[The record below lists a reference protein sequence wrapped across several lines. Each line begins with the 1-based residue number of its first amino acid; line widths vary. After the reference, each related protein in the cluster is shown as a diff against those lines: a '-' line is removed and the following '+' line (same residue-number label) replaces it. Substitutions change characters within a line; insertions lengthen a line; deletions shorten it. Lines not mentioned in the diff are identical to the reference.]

1 MFYGMMN
8 QFYQLSGPM
17 MFGLIL
23 ISIWSLIWE
32 GLGLWH
38 SAQNKQKGWFLAILI
53 LNTLGLLPIIY
64 LIWFK
69 QKEKT
74 EAKAAVKKITVK
86 KKKRR

>member
-1 MFYGMMN
+1 MN
-8 QFYQLSGPM
+8 QFYQLSGIM

-23 ISIWSLIWE
+23 LSIWSLIWE

-38 SAQNKQKGWFLAILI
+38 SARNKQKGWFLAILI

-69 QKEKT
+69 PK
-74 EAKAAVKKITVK
+74 AKIAARETVQKITVK
-86 KKKRR
+86 KKRKR

>member
-1 MFYGMMN
+1 MMN
-8 QFYQLSGPM
+8 QFYQLSGMM

-23 ISIWSLIWE
+23 VSIWSLIWE

-38 SAQNKQKGWFLAILI
+38 SAQNRQKGWFLAILI

-74 EAKAAVKKITVK
+74 EGKAAVKKIIVK
-86 KKKRR
+86 KKKKR